1 VALRL
6 DPPWTLVCCAMINTL
21 IAFYLERDYSAAVAM
36 ARRVIRTY
44 PALPREAWLGL
55 VLDRWQPTCH
65 GSDQPGGN
73 MATKPKAQALR
84 HTRAICHGRQEATY
98 GRA

>member
-1 VALRL
+1 MTKGRVPAFTGHPVEGGGIAARS
-6 DPPWTLVCCAMINTL
+6 PWTLVCCAMINTL

-55 VLDRWQPTCH
+55 VLDRWQPDK
-65 GSDQPGGN
+65 SR
-73 MATKPKAQALR
+73 L
-84 HTRAICHGRQEATY
+84 
-98 GRA
+98 